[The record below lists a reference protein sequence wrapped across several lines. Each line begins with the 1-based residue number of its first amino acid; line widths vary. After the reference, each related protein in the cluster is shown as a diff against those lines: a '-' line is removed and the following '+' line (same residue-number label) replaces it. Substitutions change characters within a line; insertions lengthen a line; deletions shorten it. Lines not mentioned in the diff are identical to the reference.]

1 MVYLYRARRKKGL
14 DFRERYYIILY
25 YEITTH
31 AIYIMLN
38 MNLDLDFYY
47 FDMGKLYK
55 LMING
60 GNA

>member
-1 MVYLYRARRKKGL
+1 MKNIKVPS
-14 DFRERYYIILY
+14 Y

-47 FDMGKLYK
+47 FDMGTQYK
-55 LMING
+55 LIISG
-60 GNA
+60 GHA